1 MDTCGFFLIF
11 ILDLN
16 YFYHGY
22 SINTSYFIKKN
33 TSSRNKW
40 EYPQLD
46 KEHLQKPAPNI
57 ILVGE
62 KLNAFLLRSG
72 IKQ

>member
-1 MDTCGFFLIF
+1 MDIQLIQC
-11 ILDLN
+11 LLLKRN
-16 YFYHGY
+16 MP
-22 SINTSYFIKKN
+22 T
-33 TSSRNKW
+33 RNKW

-46 KEHLQKPAPNI
+46 KEHLQKPASNI
-57 ILVGE
+57 ILNGE